1 MKSFPQRVN
10 KDAKRLVWMLP
21 YGLVFALMVSIPA
34 YSSSYITGLMLI
46 TLMYAFGSMSFNLLL
61 GYSGLLSFGHAYA
74 WGLGSYTVGM
84 LVGKGI
90 TDNFWLVLGIAIF
103 VTGLV
108 SAFFGFLAL
117 RTHGVYFSFI
127 TLSFSE
133 LLRSSVMKWTKVT
146 GGENGLTGIRRPFAL
161 DETSYYYLVLVGFV
175 VCFFIMK
182 WLIASWFGKILNGI
196 RENES
201 RILMLGYNT
210 WVYKYFAFIFAG
222 IFAAIGGLL
231 SAYYYGIAAPDHFSL
246 LVTGN
251 FLLGTLIGGKRTLFG
266 PVLGTAVVVGSNNY
280 ISTYTEHW
288 LLIEGAMFILVVTF
302 FKKGIFGY
310 IQEWWKR

>member
-1 MKSFPQRVN
+1 
-10 KDAKRLVWMLP
+10 
-21 YGLVFALMVSIPA
+21 
-34 YSSSYITGLMLI
+34 
-46 TLMYAFGSMSFNLLL
+46 
-61 GYSGLLSFGHAYA
+61 
-74 WGLGSYTVGM
+74 M
-84 LVGKGI
+84 LVGKGFVN
-90 TDNFWLVLGIAIF
+90 NFWLVLGTAVV

-108 SAFFGFLAL
+108 SAVFGSLSL

-133 LLRSSVMKWTKVT
+133 LLRSWVLKWTKVT

-161 DETSYYYLVLVGFV
+161 DEASYYYLVLAGFV
-175 VCFFIMK
+175 VCFFLMK
-182 WLIASWFGKILNGI
+182 WLMASWFGKILDGI

-210 WVYKYFAFIFAG
+210 WAYKYFAFIIAG
-222 IFAAIGGLL
+222 IIAGIGGLL

-288 LLIEGAMFILVVTF
+288 LLIEGAMFILVVMF
-302 FKKGIFGY
+302 FKKGIVGY